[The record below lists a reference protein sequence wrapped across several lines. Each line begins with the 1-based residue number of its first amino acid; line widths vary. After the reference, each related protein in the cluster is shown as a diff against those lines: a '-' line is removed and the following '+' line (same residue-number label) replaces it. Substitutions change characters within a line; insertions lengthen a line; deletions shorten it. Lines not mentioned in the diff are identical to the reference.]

1 MVEEAGLETDG
12 MAETTSQLQAKLKA
26 LTDGKVDIMVDANN
40 FKNTTEILREMSK
53 EWERMTDVEQAAA
66 LELLGGKRQANTLS
80 AIISNFDIV
89 EDAIEASMNSE
100 GSAMEENEKVLQSI
114 EGRITL
120 FNNSIERFWNNLLDD
135 EVIKMFV
142 DLGRVIVETASK
154 FGELRSVIF
163 AILMYFNLSKKYPFD
178 LASMI
183 FGPNGIGGL
192 LSGLKR
198 VKKEAQATQELL
210 GLPAPKTLLGLPAPQ
225 TGLVPTGPRDLT
237 TTSSTSG
244 ALVTTPIMPEED
256 STSFFTNM
264 INNARMA
271 AQNIWQLF
279 MNMINKLKT
288 AASNIFT
295 GAFNTIK
302 TKVGNFTNQIKK
314 TYYKATNQ
322 AFMTDESGKVHKA
335 EVIDRRMSVYDGIK
349 SDAKTASK
357 VSQMWQN
364 HMGRLRDS
372 IGRVKQDFS
381 TVWKHHNERVAQSV
395 KYASAQ
401 FNKLKTSA
409 NGVFGKISAVTSNVA
424 NAMKMTYGKAIDVMK
439 SKTMAI
445 QNAFVMATSKAYVTD
460 ESGKVHRAEI
470 LPTTRPTVYKQPEQS
485 YSKVNEAINKIK
497 LNLHNTVESGKWMF
511 EDLAL
516 RVRNQFNKI
525 RTNVG
530 GAIGGTFNNI
540 KTTVEAGFNKTV
552 SSVSSA
558 INKIKSKFGRQA
570 STGLV
575 PTTSDGGA
583 QQAYSG
589 FAATARKVSAEVNR
603 IWQQHIVNLRTS
615 FGALKSDI
623 STIWQHHKIRVADS
637 VAHAKSQFSGMVNG
651 ISTQFGKIK
660 TGVSNVFGGFAKFAQ
675 DTSTKVKTIF
685 GKMTAPIVDK
695 FNKMSNGIKSA
706 FNKIK
711 TAANDTANAT
721 TSAFKSKLGYNDADI
736 NVPSWLSVGSSL
748 TANDLV
754 IPENAAEEI
763 DKINLAMQQGEVALN
778 NQMSAYGGTNKALQA
793 YIASLNGGKA
803 SMAGF
808 KAFCDA
814 QNISLKAT
822 GTSALIAKVGV
833 MALQTAL
840 SLGLSL
846 VIQLV
851 VEGLMKLVQYLKD
864 IVNPA
869 EKLKEELSDLQTE
882 LSDIK
887 SELDSVDTE
896 LEKVHE
902 RMEELLALPSLSF
915 VEQEELEKLQQTA
928 ATLGRTKKAL
938 TAEETRAQQR
948 TAEKAKETVDSQLED
963 TSWDG
968 DALSV
973 IEKAGIRG
981 LEGMAMGAMIGSAVP
996 VVGTVVGALVGA
1008 AAGLITGI
1016 VEDFAVNRI
1025 STEDKLNREI
1035 GEYDDLIKKR
1045 DELQDK
1051 LATADQTKGKFLW
1064 WETDSEYDKVKK
1076 ELDKVETEI
1085 KETEEYI
1092 DTTLGE
1098 IGTSLEGVEYGQGA
1112 DDALDI
1118 YNKFKNRWEITY
1130 GSDGAKATAIDS
1142 VISKDKYSDLSNQI
1156 DAYVKKLKDGD
1167 ESATKSIES
1176 LINGNTDF
1184 VNELKANGVELQDAL
1199 DYFTLEKG
1207 IFDSDTVKGI
1217 ALQYDKGKKVMQQFA
1232 ESATASRKAL
1242 GEAALTDDELE
1253 RMKKLQM
1260 GGNVDLFSR
1269 PRIDSANLV
1278 ENGWT
1283 DAGDGISTVYTNTY
1297 TNESG
1302 TIYANFTPILPNGQV
1317 LSPDELQA
1325 YAEGV
1330 IAGTREDDLKLQ
1342 IGSEFSSEEAAEAAA
1357 IEIHELQEKY
1367 YKDPVTSEITFEV
1380 DGETKKVNFDDLFE
1394 EGEDGKFTAKKEEF
1408 SEMLKG
1414 MDEEARTTFISL
1426 AEKVKNGALTWNQAM
1441 DAFDA
1446 YGMVAALE
1454 VVNSQIA
1461 DINSE
1466 MFSDVA
1472 DELSGLI
1479 DTFGELSSVLESTAA
1494 SMDLLKTAQDQ
1505 YNSSGRVS
1513 VKTALELMQ
1522 STDNWNEL
1530 LKIEDGN
1537 IRLVNNAEEL
1547 LIQSKLD
1554 HIKVNLQNALSTVKA
1569 QIAAVEATGTS
1580 ANFATTLDES
1590 TNIAVQELSKSMITL
1605 VELMKAYKN
1614 GTSTEDAMAA
1624 ADEQIARL
1632 DERLNAYKGPAV
1644 TKEESLS
1651 NLYKQQA
1658 NLEAMLEMYEGID
1671 TTSEYKNNYD
1681 FDKTPGDKYKDDTA
1695 ADAFDDTMA
1704 YWENR
1709 IAAKQSQS
1717 DQIQNEIDSL
1727 EAQGKKAAPEYY
1739 KGQIALE
1746 EDKIDL
1752 LEEQKEDALEYLN
1765 SVEEGSDEWWEAA
1778 KIVNDIEQDIDD
1790 ATENIQSWNDAI
1802 ADVNWYGI
1810 EEPLTRFD
1818 NHTDTL
1824 ENMREL
1830 IAPNGEDDWFDD
1842 EGNWTEKGVAVAG
1855 TYVQEIGMDEASLA
1869 NTREVLDKLNKP
1881 YEGNEEYYK
1890 GLDLGIDSEQ
1900 DLYNKREEYQKKEQ
1914 GYVKKISD
1922 NKQNLVD
1929 MYDVQIDKV
1938 EEWADS
1944 AVEAYQDYI
1953 DVVQE
1958 ALDAERD
1965 LYEFK
1970 NKIKDQT
1977 EDIAEL
1983 ERRIASLSGS
1993 DNAADIAERRKLEAE
2008 LYDKREDLND
2018 SYYDHA
2024 KDAQNDALQDEA
2036 DAYEE
2041 AMNNFIANLRESLE
2055 IATEDMNSFMSMV
2068 YNAVISN
2075 APAIKKEYE
2084 KLGISLDSAII
2095 DPWTAASEAIKGYQ
2109 DGDGEKLGLNAMN
2122 DWIKE
2127 GGIFPTF
2134 KTDATDALKS
2144 PWEAGS
2150 GAVKAFKTDVDE
2162 QMNAVVSK
2170 VKSNVEKAKGDLAD
2184 LYSGIKDTP
2193 NMPSSVTGGGGGGGN
2208 TDGEGLKS
2216 TEATKTL
2223 QKFLNQYWN
2232 TAIYDATGATQ
2243 LAVDGKYGDNTT
2255 KVVKEVQK
2263 RLGMKSSAQDGKWG
2277 ANTIAAMRTYYS
2289 NQMRRM
2295 KDYPSSVAE
2304 YQKRHNAIPNPVS
2317 YAKGT
2322 IGTKH
2327 DEFAITDESWI
2338 GEEITLAAGKNG
2350 QLQYLKKGSAV
2361 MPADISANLVEWGK
2375 INPDMMKVGGGANL
2389 NMISNAVNK
2398 PEFNMSFDSLVH
2410 VDHCDEGTLKDLEK
2424 MVDVKINQFSKQ
2436 MNYAIKKI
2444 GGR

>member
-1 MVEEAGLETDG
+1 MKTLSLRIRGVKTELEEAGLETDG

-40 FKNTTEILREMSK
+40 FKNTTQILREMAA
-53 EWERMTDVEQAAA
+53 EWENLTDVEQAAS
-66 LELLGGKRQANTLS
+66 LELLGGKRQANTLA
-80 AIISNFDIV
+80 AIINNFDIV
-89 EDAIEASMNSE
+89 EDTIEASE
-100 GSAMEENEKVLQSI
+100 GSAGSALAENEKVLNSI
-114 EGRITL
+114 EGKIKQFQNSTEL
-120 FNNSIERFWNNLLDD
+120 FWSNLLDD

-142 DLGRVIVETASK
+142 DLGTEVVKLASK
-154 FGELRSVIF
+154 FGELRTVIF
-163 AILMYFNLSKKYPFD
+163 GILMYFNLSKKYPFD
-178 LASMI
+178 LSKMI
-183 FGPNGIGGL
+183 FGPNGLIKL
-192 LSGLKR
+192 LSGLKQ
-198 VKKEAQATQELL
+198 VKKETQEI
-210 GLPAPKTLLGLPAPQ
+210 LGLPAPQ
-225 TGLVPTGPRDLT
+225 TKLGLPAPETGLVPTGPTSLT
-237 TTSSTSG
+237 PTGTSSGT
-244 ALVTTPIMPEED
+244 LVSTPQMSDED
-256 STSFFTNM
+256 STNFFANM

-271 AQNIWQLF
+271 SQNIWQLF
-279 MNMINKLKT
+279 MNMINKLRT

-295 GAFNTIK
+295 GAFDTIK

-314 TYYKATNQ
+314 TYYKATNKV
-322 AFMTDESGKVHKA
+322 FMTDESGKVHKA
-335 EVIDRRMSVYDGIK
+335 EVLDRRMSVYEGGD

-372 IGRVKQDFS
+372 IGRVKQDVS
-381 TVWKHHNERVAQSV
+381 TVWEHHNERVAQSV

-409 NGVFGKISAVTSNVA
+409 SNTFSKISTVTSNVA
-424 NAMKMTYGKAIDVMK
+424 NGIKTAYGKATDFV
-439 SKTMAI
+439 KTQAASI
-445 QNAFVMATSKAYVTD
+445 RNAFSKATSKTTLP
-460 ESGKVHRAEI
+460 SEI
-470 LPTTRPTVYKQPEQS
+470 GR
-485 YSKVNEAINKIK
+485 
-497 LNLHNTVESGKWMF
+497 VET
-511 EDLAL
+511 A
-516 RVRNQFNKI
+516 
-525 RTNVG
+525 
-530 GAIGGTFNNI
+530 
-540 KTTVEAGFNKTV
+540 
-552 SSVSSA
+552 
-558 INKIKSKFGRQA
+558 
-570 STGLV
+570 
-575 PTTSDGGA
+575 PTTSLAISDGSQNT
-583 QQAYSG
+583 QQEYSKIG
-589 FAATARKVSAEVNR
+589 STASRVAAEVSR
-603 IWQQHIVNLRTS
+603 IWKQHIVNLKGS
-615 FGALKSDI
+615 FAAVKNDI
-623 STIWQHHKIRVADS
+623 STIWQHHKARVADS
-637 VAHAKSQFSGMVNG
+637 VAHAKSQFSGMASG
-651 ISTQFGKIK
+651 ISAQLSKIKGVTSKAFSGVVKVAQTVSASVKNFFGKI
-660 TGVSNVFGGFAKFAQ
+660 TTPIVNSFNNMAN
-675 DTSTKVKTIF
+675 KVKT
-685 GKMTAPIVDK
+685 T
-695 FNKMSNGIKSA
+695 

-711 TAANDTANAT
+711 TEASATANAT
-721 TSAFKSKLGYNDADI
+721 ASAFKSKLGYDDVNTGA
-736 NVPSWLSVGSSL
+736 PSWLSAGSSL
-748 TANDLV
+748 TATDLV

-822 GTSALIAKVGV
+822 GTSALIAKVGI

-846 VIQLV
+846 AIQLV
-851 VEGLMKLVQYLKD
+851 VEGLMWLVQYLKD

-869 EKLKEELSDLQTE
+869 EKLKEELSDLKTE

-915 VEQEELEKLQQTA
+915 VEQEELKKLQQTA
-928 ATLGRTKKAL
+928 ATLERTKKVL

-948 TAEKAKETVDSQLED
+948 TAEKAKETVNSQLED

-968 DALSV
+968 DALSI
-973 IEKAGIRG
+973 IENAGIRG
-981 LEGMAMGAMIGSAVP
+981 LEGMAMGAMIGSVVP

-1008 AAGLITGI
+1008 GAGLITGI

-1076 ELDKVETEI
+1076 ELDNVKTEI

-1167 ESATKSIES
+1167 ESAKQSIES
-1176 LINGNTDF
+1176 LISENTDF
-1184 VNELKANGVELQDAL
+1184 VNELKANGIELQDAL

-1232 ESATASRKAL
+1232 DSATASRKAL

-1269 PRIDSANLV
+1269 PRIDSADLV
-1278 ENGWT
+1278 ENGWD
-1283 DAGDGISTVYTNTY
+1283 DAGDGISTVYTSTY
-1297 TNESG
+1297 SNEDG

-1342 IGSEFSSEEAAEAAA
+1342 IGSEFSSEEAATAAA
-1357 IEIHELQEKY
+1357 NEIHKLQEKY

-1380 DGETKKVNFDDLFE
+1380 NGETKKVNFDDLFE
-1394 EGEDGKFTAKKEEF
+1394 DEDEDGKFTAKKEEF
-1408 SEMLKG
+1408 SEMLQG

-1426 AEKVKNGALTWNQAM
+1426 AEKVKNGAITWNQAM

-1479 DTFGELSSVLESTAA
+1479 DTFGELSSVLESTAT

-1530 LKIEDGN
+1530 LEIENGN
-1537 IRLVNNAEEL
+1537 IRLVNNAEEI

-1590 TNIAVQELSKSMITL
+1590 TNVAVQSLSKSMVYLVSLMHAYATNGDVDTAITEADKK
-1605 VELMKAYKN
+1605 VEDLESRM
-1614 GTSTEDAMAA
+1614 
-1624 ADEQIARL
+1624 
-1632 DERLNAYKGPAV
+1632 NAYKGPAV
-1644 TKEESLS
+1644 SKEESLS
-1651 NLYKQQA
+1651 NLYEQQA

-1681 FDKTPGDKYKDDTA
+1681 FDKTPGDKYKDNTA
-1695 ADAFDDTMA
+1695 SDKFQKAMD

-1709 IAAKQSQS
+1709 IGANQAKYE
-1717 DQIQNEIDSL
+1717 QIQNEIDL
-1727 EAQGKKAAPEYY
+1727 LEKQGKMAGEGYYQEQIKLENERLKLLNQQKAEAQKFLGTFK
-1739 KGQIALE
+1739 
-1746 EDKIDL
+1746 
-1752 LEEQKEDALEYLN
+1752 
-1765 SVEEGSDEWWEAA
+1765 EGSDEWWDAA
-1778 KIVNDIEQDIDD
+1778 NQLNDIEGEIDSVTASIQDL
-1790 ATENIQSWNDAI
+1790 NDAMDQI
-1802 ADVNWYGI
+1802 HWDVFDETHERFGNLTSQLQTIRDLLSAD
-1810 EEPLTRFD
+1810 
-1818 NHTDTL
+1818 
-1824 ENMREL
+1824 
-1830 IAPNGEDDWFDD
+1830 EDSFFND
-1842 EGNWTEKGVAVAG
+1842 EGEWTETGVAVLG
-1855 TYVQEIGMDEASLA
+1855 TYIQELEMYENALKKVQDEIK
-1869 NTREVLDKLNKP
+1869 NLNI
-1881 YEGNEEYYK
+1881 N
-1890 GLDLGIDSEQ
+1890 DFDSEQ
-1900 DLYNKREEYQKKEQ
+1900 EYYDKKQELIEQ
-1914 GYVKKISD
+1914 EQDYAKSVSD
-1922 NKQNLVD
+1922 SQQSVVD
-1929 MYDVQIDKV
+1929 MYESQIDAV
-1938 EEWADS
+1938 EEYTSELVD
-1944 AVEAYQDYI
+1944 AYNEYI
-1953 DVVQE
+1953 DVVKE
-1958 ALDAERD
+1958 SLDAERD
-1965 LYEFK
+1965 LYEFR
-1970 NKIKDQT
+1970 KDIQKQT
-1977 EDIAEL
+1977 KDIASL

-1993 DNAADIAERRKLEAE
+1993 DSASDIAERRKLEAE
-2008 LYDKREDLND
+2008 LTEAKEGLND

-2024 KDAQNDALQDEA
+2024 KDAQSEALDREA
-2036 DAYEE
+2036 EAYEE
-2041 AMNNFIANLRESLE
+2041 SMTNYIDTLREKLDQAKLNMDLFMEQVTTAVTMNAGTVLTEYTNTGIAIDKALTEPWAKAEEKMKYYEGNVLPIMNNWTKAGETGYFYNFDTNATDQLTSPWKEGENALTSFQGAVKTGMENVVSNIRTNVQTATGELNKIKSLYAE
-2055 IATEDMNSFMSMV
+2055 INDTTVKPPAPGGDTTGDTTGGGIT
-2068 YNAVISN
+2068 YNAN
-2075 APAIKKEYE
+2075 AATLQKILNDVFGA
-2084 KLGISLDSAII
+2084 KL
-2095 DPWTAASEAIKGYQ
+2095 EV
-2109 DGDGEKLGLNAMN
+2109 DGKWGPKS
-2122 DWIKE
+2122 
-2127 GGIFPTF
+2127 
-2134 KTDATDALKS
+2134 TDALK
-2144 PWEAGS
+2144 EAQETMRKYLS
-2150 GAVKAFKTDVDE
+2150 YHTRGATLPSTDGKFDD
-2162 QMNAVVSK
+2162 QTRKGMSTYFDHMAVVAENNDHP
-2170 VKSNVEKAKGDLAD
+2170 VDAKK
-2184 LYSGIKDTP
+2184 YR
-2193 NMPSSVTGGGGGGGN
+2193 
-2208 TDGEGLKS
+2208 
-2216 TEATKTL
+2216 
-2223 QKFLNQYWN
+2223 
-2232 TAIYDATGATQ
+2232 DAKKK
-2243 LAVDGKYGDNTT
+2243 LPAVF
-2255 KVVKEVQK
+2255 
-2263 RLGMKSSAQDGKWG
+2263 
-2277 ANTIAAMRTYYS
+2277 
-2289 NQMRRM
+2289 
-2295 KDYPSSVAE
+2295 
-2304 YQKRHNAIPNPVS
+2304 
-2317 YAKGT
+2317 AKGT
-2322 IGTKH
+2322 LGTKR
-2327 DEFAITDESWI
+2327 DEWAITDESWI

-2375 INPDMMKVGGGANL
+2375 LNPNMMNLTNPAANINMINNAVSKPEL
-2389 NMISNAVNK
+2389 NMT
-2398 PEFNMSFDSLVH
+2398 FDSLVH
-2410 VDHCDEGTLKDLEK
+2410 VDHCDEGTLKNLEK
-2424 MVDVKINQFSKQ
+2424 MVDTKINDFSKQ
-2436 MNYAIKKI
+2436 LNYSIKKFA
-2444 GGR
+2444 R